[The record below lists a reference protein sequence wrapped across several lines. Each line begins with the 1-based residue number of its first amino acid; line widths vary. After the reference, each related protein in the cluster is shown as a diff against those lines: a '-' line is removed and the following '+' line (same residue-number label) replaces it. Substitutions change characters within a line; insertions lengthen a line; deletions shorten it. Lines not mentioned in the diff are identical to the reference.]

1 MNEFDLPATELPVVN
16 TAPET
21 GPEQVLPETH
31 PDPVRVA
38 AGRAGARRLVE
49 LTEFG
54 RQYEREHG
62 LTPGRQRRRQ
72 LIQLGKRYELEHGL
86 RVSRPRRRPQ
96 GDPWEDFLAALVRV
110 VKPAYRP
117 VVEKLVSGL
126 RSAQPQQ

>member
-1 MNEFDLPATELPVVN
+1 MNEFDLPASDLPVVN
-16 TAPET
+16 PASESNPVQ
-21 GPEQVLPETH
+21 EQQASH
-31 PDPVRVA
+31 PDPVRAA

-86 RVSRPRRRPQ
+86 RVSRPRRPQ
-96 GDPWEDFLAALVRV
+96 GDAWEDFLAALTRV

-117 VVEKLVSGL
+117 VVEKLAASL
-126 RSAQPQQ
+126 RSARP